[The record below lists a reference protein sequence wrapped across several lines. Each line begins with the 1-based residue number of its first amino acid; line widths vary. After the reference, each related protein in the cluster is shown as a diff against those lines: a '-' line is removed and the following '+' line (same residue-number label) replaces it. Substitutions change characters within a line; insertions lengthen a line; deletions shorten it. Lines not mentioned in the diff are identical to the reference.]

1 MSDFPRIQPIITEL
15 LQAGKRYRLLRRNG
29 NFRKNKTGT
38 ALKKGESRFKLDYEN
53 ANQNISA
60 KNYAFYPI
68 NGTRRRLSMGKQKV
82 EEYYEPGSGRS
93 DSTFGKVLILDVIE
107 CHERKGDGVPTAL
120 RPEAKMTALPCY
132 RILNMKSSVWIPYLH
147 GALKTAFET
156 I

>member
-1 MSDFPRIQPIITEL
+1 MEILCYKKGMSDFPRIQPIITEM

-29 NFRKNKTGT
+29 NSTKNKTGT

-93 DSTFGKVLILDVIE
+93 DSTFGKVPNFRR
-107 CHERKGDGVPTAL
+107 HRMSRKKGRRGP
-120 RPEAKMTALPCY
+120 
-132 RILNMKSSVWIPYLH
+132 NGSS
-147 GALKTAFET
+147 A
-156 I
+156 